1 MDSFNDN
8 VLSNPSVWHAIT
20 NLVGCMGYVNHYY
33 YLLYDCIYVQDYIE
47 NFFLNFFQGE
57 FKHDPKLGTCSIT
70 IDRWGR
76 SSKTALFITGF
87 IIPCIVIVCCYTGIF
102 WVIRK

>member
-1 MDSFNDN
+1 MFITKSIKQKQKKT
-8 VLSNPSVWHAIT
+8 LTSN
-20 NLVGCMGYVNHYY
+20 LF
-33 YLLYDCIYVQDYIE
+33 LLFI
-47 NFFLNFFQGE
+47 QGE

-70 IDRWGR
+70 VDKWGR